1 MIKNIIFFITSLF
14 LISSVNASETS
25 KPLVYIDVE
34 YIVSNSLASQ
44 QVKQMI
50 KVEVD
55 KFQLDMK
62 EKQQIISKQEQDLK
76 AKAQVLSADVIQEEQ
91 KKIVAQFKV
100 FESELAE
107 KKNTLDKKYNDFL
120 LEIQTHIQKIVV
132 EIAEANNY
140 PVVVAKSSLIYA
152 LQSLDISDEVVLL
165 LNKRIPELDYN
176 N

>member
-1 MIKNIIFFITSLF
+1 MIKKIISFITILF
-14 LISSVNASETS
+14 CITSVNASETT

-44 QVKQMI
+44 QVKKMI
-50 KVEVD
+50 QVEVD
-55 KFQLDMK
+55 RFQLDMQ

-91 KKIVAQFKV
+91 KKILAQFKA

-107 KKNTLDKKYNDFL
+107 KKSSLDKKYNDFL

-132 EIAEANNY
+132 EIAEENNY

-152 LQSLDISDEVVLL
+152 LQSLDISDEVVLA
-165 LNKRIPELDYN
+165 LNKRVPELDFN
-176 N
+176 G